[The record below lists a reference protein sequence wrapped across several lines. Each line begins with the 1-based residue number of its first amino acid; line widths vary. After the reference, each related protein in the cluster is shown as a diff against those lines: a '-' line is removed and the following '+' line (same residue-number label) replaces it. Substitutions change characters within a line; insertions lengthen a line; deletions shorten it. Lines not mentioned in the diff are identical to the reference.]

1 MKQIA
6 ALTLGVGLT
15 AALSLSALAAGT
27 SGPLIRSEEH
37 TSELQSLSC

>member
-27 SGPLIRSEEH
+27 SGPLIAPPPGGGGGSGHR
-37 TSELQSLSC
+37 